1 MARHPKKKDEG
12 KKPGPEDSPTKDM
25 PPEEPKIVENDET
38 RIRSGLDRVFW
49 LRVGMGIL
57 AGATSAIIGGPFDTT
72 QRMVLGFGIMIV
84 LFIVSYVVAK
94 AFRVPLL
101 PTDKKKLATTGYGSY
116 FLMFIFSWIL
126 INTVINS
133 AASPVVVH

>member
-1 MARHPKKKDEG
+1 
-12 KKPGPEDSPTKDM
+12 M
-25 PPEEPKIVENDET
+25 PPEEPKVFEDDET
-38 RIRSGLDRVFW
+38 KKRRGLDRVFW

-57 AGATSAIIGGPFDTT
+57 AGAIAAIAGGPLDIT
-72 QRMVLGFGIMIV
+72 QRMLLGFGIMIV
-84 LFIVSYVVAK
+84 LFIVSYGIAK
-94 AFRVPLL
+94 TFRVPLL

-133 AASPVVVH
+133 AASTLTVH

>member
-1 MARHPKKKDEG
+1 MVRHPKKKDED
-12 KKPGPEDSPTKDM
+12 KKPAPEDSPAKDM
-25 PPEEPKIVENDET
+25 PPEEPKVLENDEV
-38 RIRSGLDRVFW
+38 RIRRGLDRVFW

-57 AGATSAIIGGPFDTT
+57 AGATAAMLGISMDTT
-72 QRMVLGFGIMIV
+72 QRMVLGFGIMIA
-84 LFIVSYVVAK
+84 LFIVSYGIAK
-94 AFRVPLL
+94 SFRVPLL

-133 AASPVVVH
+133 AVSTVTVH